1 MVFMSALFSM
11 PFSNLHARGAP
22 PLPSAAAQSFC
33 GLQRRIHISGRLRIF
48 SSAFLLLMIL
58 AAPAPTK
65 EIPSSGPTGN
75 RQTSEPESPA
85 SPYDTADNEAPRQS
99 GRNLPRPTLGLVFAI
114 LMASAL
120 LAAAIAYALNRSLR
134 HLVRQRTAELR
145 DELEERKRIEQ
156 ELTKSEERL
165 SRFFEAAFEGI
176 FFHMEG
182 TIVDINPA
190 ITEILGYAPEDAY
203 GRSIMEFIVPESR
216 QWLAERM
223 EAGDTGPYEV
233 TGIHGNGSLIPLEI
247 RARSIDMGGVRARVV
262 GFHDISR
269 LKQVENELR
278 RYQDELLARTES
290 LEAIRSISD
299 RLYRS
304 LDLPTIARCAVT
316 SMMLRAGSPS
326 VAIFLLDEKGEYLQ
340 MLFSQGFGKPV
351 NEAAERIPVR
361 GSLSGLAVEK
371 RGVVVSMDVAG
382 DDRLEPTV
390 RQSLM
395 THGYNGA
402 VSVPLLAE
410 ERVLGVLNLLYGACP
425 LLSPMAEQELLIIG
439 RTIGLAVSHALNVD
453 HLRNEMAER
462 RKTEE
467 ALQRLNA
474 GLEQRVI
481 ERTAELARAK
491 ERAEESDRMKS
502 AFLAAMSHELR
513 TPLNSIIGFTGI
525 LRQELAGPLNP
536 EQKKQM
542 DMVRNSSRHLLAL
555 INDVL
560 DLTKI
565 EAGRLALANR
575 AFDLRASVEKV
586 VKTLRPLMDTKGLD
600 LFLEMEPECLTVVS
614 DQRRVEQVLLNL
626 LGNAI
631 KFTDKGRIGVKCRLQ
646 ENTAH
651 VSISDTGIG
660 IPAEELKNL
669 FKPFLQL
676 ESGLA
681 RRYEGTG
688 LGLSICKSLLE
699 NMGGEIWV
707 ESAVG
712 KGSTFSFSLPATGG
726 R

>member
-11 PFSNLHARGAP
+11 LFSNLHARGAP
-22 PLPSAAAQSFC
+22 PLPTAASQSFC
-33 GLQRRIHISGRLRIF
+33 GLQRRIHISGLLLIF
-48 SSAFLLLMIL
+48 SSAFFLLMTL

-65 EIPSSGPTGN
+65 EIPSSGLTGN
-75 RQTSEPESPA
+75 RQTSDSKSPA
-85 SPYDTADNEAPRQS
+85 GPYDTTDNEAPRQS
-99 GRNLPRPTLGLVFAI
+99 GRDLTLGLVFSM
-114 LMASAL
+114 LMASAF
-120 LAAAIAYALNRSLR
+120 LAAAIAYALNRSLH

-145 DELEERKRIEQ
+145 AELEERKRIERK
-156 ELTKSEERL
+156 LTKSEERL

-203 GRSIMEFIVPESR
+203 GRSIMDFIVPESK
-216 QWLAERM
+216 QWLGERM
-223 EAGDTGPYEV
+223 QEGDTGPYEV
-233 TGIHGNGSLIPLEI
+233 VGIHGNGSLIPLEI
-247 RARSIDMGGVRARVV
+247 RARSIDIGGVHARVV
-262 GFHDISR
+262 GFRDISR

-278 RYQDELLARTES
+278 RYQDDLLARTES

-326 VAIFLLDEKGEYLQ
+326 VAIFLLDEKGEYLNL
-340 MLFSQGFGKPV
+340 LFSQGFRKPV
-351 NEAAERIPVR
+351 NESAKRIPVR
-361 GSLSGLAVEK
+361 GSLSGLAVEI
-371 RGVVVSMDVAG
+371 RGVAVSTDVAG

-467 ALQRLNA
+467 ALQCLNA
-474 GLEQRVI
+474 GLEKRVI

-513 TPLNSIIGFTGI
+513 TPLNSIIGFTGV

-565 EAGRLALANR
+565 EAGRLALSNR
-575 AFDLRASVEKV
+575 PFDLRATVEKV

-600 LFLEMEPECLTVVS
+600 LFLEMEPESLTVVS

-631 KFTDKGRIGVKCRLQ
+631 KFTDKGRIGVKCRLKG
-646 ENTAH
+646 NAAH
-651 VSISDTGIG
+651 VSIIDTGIG
-660 IPAEELKNL
+660 IPEEELKNL
-669 FKPFLQL
+669 FRPFLQL

-712 KGSTFSFSLPATGG
+712 KGSIFSFTLPAAGG
-726 R
+726 RE